1 MSIVNAL
8 TTLASESIGMTT
20 DIVRGTRNITKA
32 YESGTR
38 ILLNHTEY
46 YADVH
51 SNHAATKQ
59 AELTKATQALPDDVQ
74 AMLAQLKANAQPSGY
89 AFFFFLSTVKGGH
102 DTTQHYTIATLVGFR
117 LVEIVPYR
125 QISEEIYHGYYK
137 ENYCK

>member
-8 TTLASESIGMTT
+8 STLASESIGMTT

-46 YADVH
+46 YSQVH
-51 SNHAATKQ
+51 TNHNATKQ

-74 AMLAQLKANAQPSGY
+74 AMLAQLKANA
-89 AFFFFLSTVKGGH
+89 
-102 DTTQHYTIATLVGFR
+102 
-117 LVEIVPYR
+117 
-125 QISEEIYHGYYK
+125 
-137 ENYCK
+137 